1 MMQQSVQPTTSLPE
15 YSRLVFDAI
24 SNDEPL
30 QDVSTVTI
38 KGAFMQEVEQQA
50 IDNLLRRGK
59 KLSKHNVS
67 NEIES
72 VISSGTIFV
81 QESVNRSRD
90 GISVVVDTENID
102 DVAIERVFN
111 LINSAIDQLK
121 DSYGVINFGT
131 PRTYSNTT
139 DISWLRYH

>member
-1 MMQQSVQPTTSLPE
+1 MQQSVQPTTSLPE

-72 VISSGTIFV
+72 VISSGTVFV

-139 DISWLRYH
+139 DISWLQYH

>member
-1 MMQQSVQPTTSLPE
+1 MQQSVQPTTSLPE

-59 KLSKHNVS
+59 KLSKHNVL

>member
-50 IDNLLRRGK
+50 IDNLL
-59 KLSKHNVS
+59 S
-67 NEIES
+67 
-72 VISSGTIFV
+72 
-81 QESVNRSRD
+81 
-90 GISVVVDTENID
+90 
-102 DVAIERVFN
+102 
-111 LINSAIDQLK
+111 
-121 DSYGVINFGT
+121 
-131 PRTYSNTT
+131 
-139 DISWLRYH
+139 

>member
-30 QDVSTVTI
+30 QDVSTITI

-50 IDNLLRRGK
+50 IDNLLRRGE
-59 KLSKHNVS
+59 KLSKRNVS

-72 VISSGTIFV
+72 VISSGTVFV
-81 QESVNRSRD
+81 QESVNRSRN

-111 LINSAIDQLK
+111 LISSAIDQLK

>member
-30 QDVSTVTI
+30 QDVSTITI

-50 IDNLLRRGK
+50 IDNLLRRGG
-59 KLSKHNVS
+59 KLSKRNVS

-72 VISSGTIFV
+72 VISSGTVFV
-81 QESVNRSRD
+81 QESVNRSRN

-111 LINSAIDQLK
+111 LISSAIDQLK
-121 DSYGVINFGT
+121 DSYGVINFEHHEHT
-131 PRTYSNTT
+131 QILQ
-139 DISWLRYH
+139 IS

>member
-1 MMQQSVQPTTSLPE
+1 MQQSVQPTTSLPE

-72 VISSGTIFV
+72 VISSGTVFV

-111 LINSAIDQLK
+111 LINSALNQLK
-121 DSYGVINFGT
+121 DSYGIINFGT
-131 PRTYSNTT
+131 PRTYSNTA

>member
-1 MMQQSVQPTTSLPE
+1 MQQSVQPTTSLPE

-72 VISSGTIFV
+72 VISSGTVFV

>member
-1 MMQQSVQPTTSLPE
+1 MMQQSVQPITSLPE

-121 DSYGVINFGT
+121 DSCGVINFGT

-139 DISWLRYH
+139 DISWLRYY